1 MQKRTDIANLVG
13 QLGEHSPAGFA
24 VALHI
29 AYATPTF
36 LFQSYPPEWTEE
48 YSARGLHMQDPT
60 VAWGFSNTGA
70 VRWSALRAQ
79 DTAGVFERAR
89 AFGLNYGVTIAVLTE
104 LRTVA
109 SFARSDR
116 EFSDD
121 EIARLLEILRSLH
134 DRTGSRRELSS
145 TDREALR
152 GMSIRLTHA

>member
-1 MQKRTDIANLVG
+1 MQKRTNIANLVG

-48 YSARGLHMQDPT
+48 YSSRGLHMQDPT

-70 VRWSALRAQ
+70 VRWSALKEQ
-79 DTAGVFERAR
+79 DTAGVFDRAR
-89 AFGLNYGVTIAVLTE
+89 DFGLNYGVTLAVMSE

-109 SFARSDR
+109 SFARADR
-116 EFSDD
+116 EFTDE
-121 EIARLLEILRSLH
+121 EIASLLEVLKRLH
-134 DRTGSRRELSS
+134 DETGGRRELSAV
-145 TDREALR
+145 DRDALR